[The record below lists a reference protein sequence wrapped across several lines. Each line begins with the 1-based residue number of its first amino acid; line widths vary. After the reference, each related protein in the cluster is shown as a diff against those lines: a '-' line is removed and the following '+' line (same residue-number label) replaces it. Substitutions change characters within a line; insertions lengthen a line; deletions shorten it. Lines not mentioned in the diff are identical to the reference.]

1 MLVFWGYCM
10 KAFSDVKYLDSRDI
24 ELIEKGINY
33 NVWLMCGDNIE
44 QQKEL
49 KNIFVGKCTKLN
61 IIGQKDKHSILSSGT
76 LGYCCADE
84 NQNYIIEM
92 YGYKDS
98 TIEEQK
104 KLTHESVHEFC
115 HAMQHIMCDNSK
127 FYDYNGC
134 RYYVHGGTIVEEKL
148 KEKKFS
154 SYGVMFCET
163 ITDLLTSIAIAYN
176 ENNHRLNA
184 DQILTHNYRN
194 IAKYGLILDGYSIYT
209 SIARLAIAAFNNG
222 INYSYDSILKSGQSI
237 ITAKVTDRL
246 GNIKPL
252 NDMLYGIMFDS
263 RYIED
268 CYDKYMGN
276 NSYYELCS
284 KLDTMLKRKQSN
296 PFIIKEVMQSLAV
309 FHNKKN
315 QDLFTSG
322 AITQDELIESTSF
335 FNNIF
340 NQMQNEFNAYFF
352 QTDLSSLLDTFK
364 PYQLEKVD
372 DKDGK

>member
-1 MLVFWGYCM
+1 M

-61 IIGQKDKHSILSSGT
+61 IIGQKDKHPILSSGT

-104 KLTHESVHEFC
+104 RLTHESVHEFC

-127 FYDYNGC
+127 FYDYNGY

-148 KEKKFS
+148 EEKKFS
-154 SYGVMFCET
+154 RYGVMFCET

-284 KLDTMLKRKQSN
+284 KLDTMLKREQSN

-340 NQMQNEFNAYFF
+340 NEMQNEFNAYFF
-352 QTDLSSLLDTFK
+352 QTDLSSLSGTIK
-364 PYQLEKVD
+364 PYQLQKINDKD
-372 DKDGK
+372 DK